1 MNARGNMWWQYD
13 KTREHAS
20 QCDGLPKPRI
30 TRGCCKRKALSAT
43 RPRRLCA
50 SEPGRHTGE
59 MEKGPT
65 AQLVKERLDF
75 AITKM
80 FKGLPHSK

>member
-1 MNARGNMWWQYD
+1 
-13 KTREHAS
+13 
-20 QCDGLPKPRI
+20 
-30 TRGCCKRKALSAT
+30 
-43 RPRRLCA
+43 
-50 SEPGRHTGE
+50 